1 MSTPI
6 CMVAGGSFHLTKDSF
21 FCAYQ
26 AGTWRAHTVYG
37 TPALLPAC
45 ISSNHHSLQMHEHLT
60 IKHLNVSLILAWT
73 ERECIMYTLT
83 EGGYW

>member
-1 MSTPI
+1 MSTLI
-6 CMVAGGSFHLTKDSF
+6 CMVAAGRFHLTKDSF
-21 FCAYQ
+21 FALIRLDP
-26 AGTWRAHTVYG
+26 GELTLYG

-60 IKHLNVSLILAWT
+60 IKHLNVSLILEWT

-83 EGGYW
+83 EGSYW